1 MKRKRNAR
9 STAATVKRAEAAAF
23 SGAAA
28 SFSGESNTLS
38 GTRQVVRA
46 ADVLPVGGENAIS
59 AKTLAAVLGLK
70 DIRSVSRLVE
80 LERRAGVP
88 ICAATGGEGR
98 GYFLA
103 ASPGELKRYLDSL
116 NRRICEV
123 CRTRNACEETLR
135 RMTGQISI
143 VGW

>member
-1 MKRKRNAR
+1 MSEKEKAR

-28 SFSGESNTLS
+28 SFSGECSTLS
-38 GTRQVVRA
+38 RPRQTVLI
-46 ADVLPVGGENAIS
+46 ADVLPVGAGHAIS
-59 AKTLAAVLGLK
+59 GRTLAALLGFRDVRQLSK
-70 DIRSVSRLVE
+70 AVE
-80 LERRAGVP
+80 RERRRGAP
-88 ICAATGGEGR
+88 ICAAVSGDSR

-116 NRRICEV
+116 NRRIGEV
-123 CRTRNACEETLR
+123 CRTRNACEDTLR
-135 RMTGQISI
+135 RMTGQINI